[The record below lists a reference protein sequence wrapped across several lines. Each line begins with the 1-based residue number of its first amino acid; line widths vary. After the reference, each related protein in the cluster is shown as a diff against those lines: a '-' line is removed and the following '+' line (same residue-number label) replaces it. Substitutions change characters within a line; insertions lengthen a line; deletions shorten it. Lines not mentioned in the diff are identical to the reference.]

1 MIERMIVRF
10 FTYFWLYFDFM
21 EKEGKKIV
29 EKRHHLFPI
38 LSDSILDQ

>member
-21 EKEGKKIV
+21 EKEGKK
-29 EKRHHLFPI
+29 
-38 LSDSILDQ
+38 DSGKTSPFVPDSF